1 MPHQPRIAVY
11 AGSFDPITNGHLW
24 IIQQSC
30 KIFDKLIV
38 ALGENADKKYTFSHD
53 DRIKLVCAITAKFPN
68 VEVTHFSNQFLVDY
82 AKSIGAGFI
91 VRGIRN
97 YTDYDYEKSIR
108 HINSDL
114 SKEVTTV
121 FLMPPR
127 DFAEVS
133 SSMVKGLVGSAGWE
147 KIAKKYLPELV
158 LEKMIEYA
166 SCHKPHQL

>member
-1 MPHQPRIAVY
+1 MTYLPKIAVY

-24 IIQQSC
+24 MIEQSC

-38 ALGENADKKYTFSHD
+38 AIGENANKTYTFRLEERMELIRST
-53 DRIKLVCAITAKFPN
+53 ITRLSN
-68 VEVTHFSNQFLVDY
+68 VEVTNFKNLFLVDY
-82 AKSIGAGFI
+82 AKSIGANFI

-114 SKEVTTV
+114 SNEITTV

-127 DFAEVS
+127 NFAEVS

-147 KIAKKYLPELV
+147 KIAKKYLPKPV
-158 LEKMIEYA
+158 LEKMIAYNHEI
-166 SCHKPHQL
+166 

>member
-1 MPHQPRIAVY
+1 MTYSPKIAVY

-24 IIQQSC
+24 MIEQSC
-30 KIFDKLIV
+30 KIFDKVIV
-38 ALGENADKKYTFSHD
+38 AIGENADKKYTFSLE
-53 DRIKLVCAITAKFPN
+53 DRIGLISSITNRFHN
-68 VEVTHFSNQFLVDY
+68 VEVTRFSNQFLVDY

-91 VRGIRN
+91 IRGIRN

-114 SKEVTTV
+114 SKEITTI

-127 DFAEVS
+127 NFAEVS

-147 KIAKKYLPELV
+147 KIAKKYLPDLV
-158 LEKMIEYA
+158 LEKMIEYNNK
-166 SCHKPHQL
+166 HKIHNQ

>member
-1 MPHQPRIAVY
+1 MTHSTKIAVY

-24 IIQQSC
+24 MIEKSC

-38 ALGENADKKYTFSHD
+38 AIGENADKAYTFSLEE
-53 DRIKLVCAITAKFPN
+53 RIELIKATTNKLAN
-68 VEVTHFSNQFLVDY
+68 VEVTHFKNLFLVDY
-82 AKSIGAGFI
+82 AKSIGANFV

-114 SKEVTTV
+114 SKEITTI

-127 DFAEVS
+127 NFAEVS
-133 SSMVKGLVGSAGWE
+133 SSMVKGLVGSEGWE
-147 KIAKKYLPELV
+147 KIARKYLPEIV
-158 LEKMIEYA
+158 LEKMISY
-166 SCHKPHQL
+166 HNKHRI

>member
-1 MPHQPRIAVY
+1 MSHPQKTAVY

-24 IIQQSC
+24 IIEQSA
-30 KIFDKLIV
+30 KLFDKLIV
-38 ALGENADKKYTFSHD
+38 AIGENAEKKYTFSLEE
-53 DRIKLVCAITAKFPN
+53 RIELIQATTAKLSN
-68 VEVTHFSNQFLVDY
+68 VEVTHFNNQFLVSY

-114 SKEVTTV
+114 SKEITTV

-127 DFAEVS
+127 NFAEVS
-133 SSMVKGLVGSAGWE
+133 SSMVKGLIGSAGWE
-147 KIAKKYLPELV
+147 KIAKKYLPEPV
-158 LEKMIEYA
+158 LQKMIDY
-166 SCHKPHQL
+166 SHQHKIP

>member
-1 MPHQPRIAVY
+1 MPHTQKIAVY

-24 IIQQSC
+24 MIEQSC
-30 KIFDKLIV
+30 KIFDKLTV
-38 ALGENADKKYTFSHD
+38 AIGENADKKYTFSYK
-53 DRIKLVCAITAKFPN
+53 DRFELIQAITSKLPN

-114 SKEVTTV
+114 SKEITTI

-127 DFAEVS
+127 NFAEVS
-133 SSMVKGLVGSAGWE
+133 SSMVKGLVGSNGWE
-147 KIAKKYLPELV
+147 KIAKKYLPDQV
-158 LEKMIEYA
+158 LEKMIEYNN
-166 SCHKPHQL
+166 KKRIHQ

>member
-1 MPHQPRIAVY
+1 MSHSPKIAVY

-24 IIQQSC
+24 MIEQSC

-38 ALGENADKKYTFSHD
+38 AIGENADKAYTFSLK
-53 DRIKLVCAITAKFPN
+53 DRIELIQETTSKIPN
-68 VEVTHFSNQFLVDY
+68 VEVTHFKNLFLVDY

-114 SKEVTTV
+114 SKDITTV

-127 DFAEVS
+127 NFAEVS

-147 KIAKKYLPELV
+147 KIAKKYLPEPV
-158 LEKMIEYA
+158 LEKMISY
-166 SCHKPHQL
+166 SNKHGIGPL